1 VIKGLSREATDILQV
16 RQRIEAIKHDPS
28 RLCVKYLY
36 LIDGRISEGI
46 SRRAPSDI
54 QTTPRGP
61 KMRDLEMQ
69 EDDHGGEVALF
80 SVSTAKRGGI
90 LRICAIPL
98 DPSFEPWGKRVV
110 QYFEKFAPEEHVF
123 PMTRQKVWRHAREFW
138 ENLVY
143 PIEDYDKIIVD
154 EAGNVIYQENGKAMK
169 QRISRH
175 MRPFNLH
182 AVRHIRATDLVV
194 YYGFNGPNL
203 AAFGGW
209 TLSTAMGV
217 SSSINRYVQLDWR
230 SYYPKLLKK
239 RF

>member
-1 VIKGLSREATDILQV
+1 MSREATDILQV
-16 RQRIEAIKHDPS
+16 RGRIEAIKHDPS

-61 KMRDLEMQ
+61 KMRDLKIQ

-80 SVSTAKRGGI
+80 NVNTAKRGGI
-90 LRICAIPL
+90 LRICALPL
-98 DPSFEPWGKRVV
+98 DPNYEPWTKRVV
-110 QYFEKFAPEEHVF
+110 KYFEKFNNEEHVF

-138 ENLVY
+138 EDLVY
-143 PIEDYDKIIVD
+143 PIEDYDRIIVD
-154 EAGNVIYQENGKAMK
+154 EEGNVIYQENGKVMK
-169 QRISRH
+169 QRVSRH

-239 RF
+239 RW